1 MAVTRPTTSNQ
12 DNSIR
17 KRTIK
22 SASESK
28 LTRFYSARKAKAY
41 LYAEKVRDAFFGD
54 SWVSA
59 IMWTFVVLACLS
71 ILAWFFLVS
80 SYGTPAEPVYEGF

>member
-28 LTRFYSARKAKAY
+28 LTRFYYARKAKAY

-71 ILAWFFLVS
+71 ILAWFFFFF

>member
-28 LTRFYSARKAKAY
+28 LTRFYYARKAKAY

-54 SWVSA
+54 SWVSEMCIRDRSNA
-59 IMWTFVVLACLS
+59 S
-71 ILAWFFLVS
+71 
-80 SYGTPAEPVYEGF
+80 

>member
-28 LTRFYSARKAKAY
+28 LTRFYYARKAN
-41 LYAEKVRDAFFGD
+41 AEKVRDAFFGD

>member
-28 LTRFYSARKAKAY
+28 LTRFYYARKAKAY

-80 SYGTPAEPVYEGF
+80 SYVTPAEPVYEGF

>member
-28 LTRFYSARKAKAY
+28 LTRFYYARKAKAY

-71 ILAWFFLVS
+71 ILSWFFLVS